1 MHIVGDTR
9 YIILTKRILNETKTK
24 PPNCGWTCFEII
36 QSKIPMSG
44 YRYFFLVSNED
55 TLKKTTSVDISN
67 TI

>member
-1 MHIVGDTR
+1 
-9 YIILTKRILNETKTK
+9 
-24 PPNCGWTCFEII
+24 
-36 QSKIPMSG
+36 MSS